1 MQHSFAMLFSV
12 IWDVESCK
20 DLTGWSSTLTS
31 FSILFFYFYLY
42 YYLYYYFLLLL
53 LFIIIIFIIIFLL
66 LGMGKSSWHFSRQM
80 ALNAQQLATTNRIG
94 NTRRAFQK
102 THFNLCFE
110 RKRLK
115 SVKWIK
121 SYFILKMEINKEK
134 IRYILQY
141 HYDKGKNAAQ
151 ACEKNLR
158 FTVKILYQNQQH
170 GNGSLAFVLKISMWK
185 MNLALVDQSLK
196 NPMKSW

>member
-1 MQHSFAMLFSV
+1 MLS
-12 IWDVESCK
+12 
-20 DLTGWSSTLTS
+20 
-31 FSILFFYFYLY
+31 
-42 YYLYYYFLLLL
+42 
-53 LFIIIIFIIIFLL
+53 
-66 LGMGKSSWHFSRQM
+66 
-80 ALNAQQLATTNRIG
+80 NQQLIASATLDVHLKSDILT
-94 NTRRAFQK
+94 FV
-102 THFNLCFE
+102 LS
-110 RKRLK
+110 RKRLI

-170 GNGSLAFVLKISMWK
+170 GNGSLAFVLEISM
-185 MNLALVDQSLK
+185 
-196 NPMKSW
+196 